1 MGWTLLVRHASLL
14 LLLGLC
20 ASLAEARVARFVV
33 EQRRVFADGTEFGT
47 VGPYERLDG
56 TVYMEVDPEDPL
68 NAVIVNL
75 DKAPRNAR
83 GLVEF
88 SSTFYILKPV
98 DMSRGNGKIF
108 YGVNNRGNKLESGLR
123 WHHVPASNNPLSAAD
138 AGDGFLMRLGY
149 TVVDAGWQG
158 DVVEGDDRLF
168 PKLPVATRPD
178 GSPLIGSV
186 RVEFSD
192 RSIPEEGT
200 FTQPLKGT
208 PNFQPYPTADRDPA
222 SSTLTVRSA
231 VEGPKTPISADRWA
245 FGRCPLGR
253 ASLEASETDI

>member
-1 MGWTLLVRHASLL
+1 MHVRLLVRTASVSLVL
-14 LLLGLC
+14 VLGLC
-20 ASLAEARVARFVV
+20 ASLAEARVVRFVV
-33 EQRRVFADGTEFGT
+33 EQRRVFAEGKEFLT

-75 DKAPRNAR
+75 DLAPRNAR

-88 SSTFYILKPV
+88 STKFYILKPV

-123 WHHVPASNNPLSAAD
+123 WHHVPPSNDPLSAED
-138 AGDGFLMRLGY
+138 AGDGFLLRLGY

-158 DVVEGDDRLF
+158 DVVEGNDRLF
-168 PKLPVATRPD
+168 PQLPVATRPD
-178 GSPLIGSV
+178 GGAIVAPV

-200 FTQPLKGT
+200 FTQPLKGSPGVRT
-208 PNFQPYPTADRDPA
+208 FGPTRRPT
-222 SSTLTVRSA
+222 SIPRIR
-231 VEGPKTPISADRWA
+231 P
-245 FGRCPLGR
+245 
-253 ASLEASETDI
+253 